1 MNERTEENVIREPLH
16 KIPHALTN
24 GRGKVCFC
32 LLSSRIYLEQ
42 GNKSA
47 QKTEQDVRSLERF
60 LKTKDEDRKIEFFS
74 AVNLNEYIRQFIIS
88 VRTKDGTEYD
98 YGKKVKFQLLIS
110 DFAKVRVQKDD
121 CFPKHLCTEEL
132 LPNTIISARQASCIS
147 NQMCH
152 NANKSWQRSTES
164 QTDSPC
170 GVLSIERNA
179 WYTYFPKEIIKRVQA
194 SL

>member
-1 MNERTEENVIREPLH
+1 MNERTEEKVIREPLH

-42 GNKSA
+42 GNKNTA

-74 AVNLNEYIRQFIIS
+74 AVDLNEYINQFIIS

-98 YGKKVKFQLLIS
+98 YGKTVKLQLLI
-110 DFAKVRVQKDD
+110 
-121 CFPKHLCTEEL
+121 
-132 LPNTIISARQASCIS
+132 
-147 NQMCH
+147 
-152 NANKSWQRSTES
+152 
-164 QTDSPC
+164 
-170 GVLSIERNA
+170 
-179 WYTYFPKEIIKRVQA
+179 
-194 SL
+194 

>member
-1 MNERTEENVIREPLH
+1 MNERRTEEKVIREPLH

-42 GNKSA
+42 GNKNTA

-74 AVNLNEYIRQFIIS
+74 AVDLNEYINQFIIS

-98 YGKKVKFQLLIS
+98 YGKTVKLQLLI
-110 DFAKVRVQKDD
+110 
-121 CFPKHLCTEEL
+121 
-132 LPNTIISARQASCIS
+132 
-147 NQMCH
+147 
-152 NANKSWQRSTES
+152 
-164 QTDSPC
+164 
-170 GVLSIERNA
+170 
-179 WYTYFPKEIIKRVQA
+179 
-194 SL
+194 